1 MMSDSEWHPVTTGE
15 NEWQRVITND
25 NEWQRVI
32 ASGTR
37 NENEWEQ
44 KNRVILS
51 FQMKWKANLV
61 PKVNYSNFYAIYNYS
76 VFNNV
81 VNL

>member
-1 MMSDSEWHPVTTGE
+1 MTSDSEWHRVTTGE
-15 NEWQRVITND
+15 NEWQRVTAND
-25 NEWQRVI
+25 NEWQQVT

-61 PKVNYSNFYAIYNYS
+61 PKENYSIFCAIYNYS
-76 VFNNV
+76 IQQCS
-81 VNL
+81 

>member
-1 MMSDSEWHPVTTGE
+1 MTSDSEWHPVTTGE

-51 FQMKWKANLV
+51 FQMKWIWFLKKIIQFFVQYITTLF
-61 PKVNYSNFYAIYNYS
+61 S
-76 VFNNV
+76 NV